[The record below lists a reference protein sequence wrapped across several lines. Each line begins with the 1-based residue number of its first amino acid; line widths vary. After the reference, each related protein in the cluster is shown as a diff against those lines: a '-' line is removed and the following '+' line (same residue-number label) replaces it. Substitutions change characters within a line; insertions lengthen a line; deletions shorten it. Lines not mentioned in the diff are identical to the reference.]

1 MVKDILLDKESHVV
15 QMLSTDEVQAKI
27 SKPCNTGISFT
38 FPISSLLKSK
48 KRQESLEEDSQ
59 GSFYTYSSRDSGFQD
74 WYA

>member
-1 MVKDILLDKESHVV
+1 MVKDILLNKQSHVV

-27 SKPCNTGISFT
+27 AKPCNTGISFT

-48 KRQESLEEDSQ
+48 KRQQDLQQDGQ
-59 GSFYTYSSRDSGFQD
+59 GTFYTYSSRDSGFQD